1 MRKWLLPML
10 ALAAF
15 GFAVM
20 HVVRA
25 QHRDPAPP
33 PPVEPPRSPFGASV
47 AGSGLIEPQTENIAM
62 GSPVSGLVQS
72 VMVKV
77 GQKVKAGEVLFRLD
91 DRHLIAD
98 LRVKKANL
106 KAAQA
111 KFSRLKAMPR
121 KEELPPSAAKTREAE
136 ANFAN
141 ERDLLERSR
150 NLQASRAI
158 SEEEFVRR
166 QQAYR
171 MAEEQLAKARADFEL
186 LRAGAWEPD
195 IHIAEA
201 EIEQMKAAI
210 EQTEMEL
217 DRLLVRAS
225 VDGEVLQVNV
235 RPGEFVAATPGQALV
250 MLGNVYRLHLRVDF
264 DENDIFRYDPTLPA
278 VASLRGNPK
287 QQYQLT
293 FVRIEP
299 FVVPKKSL
307 TGGTQE
313 RVDTRVLQA
322 IYAIE
327 APGERMYVGQQL
339 DVFVESKKR

>member
-25 QHRDPAPP
+25 QQRDPAPP

-47 AGSGLIEPQTENIAM
+47 AGAGLIEPQTENIAI
-62 GSPVSGLVQS
+62 GSPVSGLVHS
-72 VMVKV
+72 VLAKV

-91 DRHLIAD
+91 DRHWIAD

-106 KAAQA
+106 NAATA
-111 KFSRLKAMPR
+111 KHGKLKAMPR
-121 KEELPPSAAKTREAE
+121 KEELPPSAAKMREAE

-150 NLQASRAI
+150 NLQTARAI

-171 MAEEQLAKARADFEL
+171 MAEEQLAKARADYEL
-186 LRAGAWEPD
+186 LRAGAWEFELR
-195 IHIAEA
+195 IAEA

-217 DRLLVRAS
+217 DRLLIRAS

-250 MLGNVYRLHLRVDF
+250 MLGNVHRLHLRVDI
-264 DENDIFRYDPTLPA
+264 DENDIFRYDPSLPA
-278 VASLRGNPK
+278 VASLRGNPE
-287 QQYQLT
+287 QQYRLS

-327 APGERMYVGQQL
+327 APSERMYVGQQL
-339 DVFVESKKR
+339 DMFVEAKKR